1 MNTKHRR
8 AGGAERMD
16 KPRVCDPGMC
26 DYCIQIGSGDF
37 DCVKDPRNHVP
48 VVRNWVQLRKAG
60 WCKRPG
66 GPGRSRE

>member
-26 DYCIQIGSGDF
+26 DYCIQVGSGDF
-37 DCVKDPRNHVP
+37 DCVKDPWNHVP
-48 VVRNWVQLRKAG
+48 VVRNWV
-60 WCKRPG
+60 
-66 GPGRSRE
+66 